1 MPPPPPFSPFHVT
14 FTNPKVG
21 FSVQPAVQPAGPQP
35 TGWSTLQPA
44 GDSFA
49 IGPQATNWIP
59 LQPTDPEVEA
69 RRSQLQK
76 HLAVLQSMGITDLS
90 ALGPMKLQSNAMV
103 PKGLVSPRAPADSAK
118 LVLFHN
124 ASQKAPGAGQFAK
137 ISGTAT
143 QLASQPLSASS
154 AKVSSDKLLDVAYL
168 AAEWLDFADGT
179 NIILAAPNM
188 HLVIL
193 TKKLTVGNNVT
204 FTYERLPVSQP
215 AKKPKPMPKPAKPS
229 KPESFSD
236 GTRGTNG
243 ASGDPGDAGASFDPA
258 PTIEIWTLE
267 LNGSPAVDLRG
278 QDGGQGG
285 AGADGGDGGDGG
297 DGSNGVDWGGSGPGN
312 GGDGGDGGKAGDG
325 GQGGNGGWGGQ
336 FTLYAPQSFLTTFS
350 STGFFISVD
359 GGAAGPG
366 GMPGTPGSGGSA
378 GARGTYSNTNRS
390 KKLDR
395 HDGSPGHMG
404 AAGKQGPS
412 GNAGHQ
418 SVTNPTKLI
427 AIGPDEFTS
436 ALAKPAIIDL
446 SVQTKTSPTPP
457 KGYGIEG
464 DTVTITGK
472 NFNKTDTVQMLDDN
486 TGQPIPC
493 NTVVSG
499 DTLASFQIPQAPGGK
514 RSFYMLQADGTKSNM
529 DSVYIMPTL
538 NHIEPGPRVRPGTTV
553 KIFGTGFNKGAR
565 ILITGQDG
573 VEQNVG
579 PTDYLDSHTL
589 QAKVV
594 RPRGG
599 MPNDAAGE
607 KVNFGV
613 ALQDLTP
620 QAHSNMI
627 PIVLDTYRIL
637 VFGDSVAW
645 GCGLGDSEKFSTLVM
660 NEVTNRNGG
669 GIGVY
674 KTVAAHTGA
683 IIGNGNSGSGP
694 EQDGEVPRS
703 FPTILQQVSKW
714 ESIPDAKDV
723 DLVLVD
729 GGINDVKIEHILNIF
744 DPTDIAG
751 ATEQHCHQDMKSLLS
766 AIAGAFS
773 TARVVVTGY
782 FPILSDQSDQTE
794 GKKFMSVV
802 IMIFGMSILPPLNP
816 AEWKTL
822 SDRCSLFNSAAKG
835 ALAKAVS
842 ETNSSLGGPPRIFFA
857 DPDFGPAN
865 AVFASDA
872 CLFGVNGDLSPQDGM
887 AGPRAKSCEA
897 QAKDELNYCKH
908 ASLGHP
914 NAKGALKY
922 AQAIYP
928 FL

>member
-1 MPPPPPFSPFHVT
+1 MPPLTPSFSPFSPAHVT
-14 FTNPKVG
+14 FT
-21 FSVQPAVQPAGPQP
+21 
-35 TGWSTLQPA
+35 
-44 GDSFA
+44 DSAISFNA
-49 IGPQATNWIP
+49 QTIGPGPGGFFTP
-59 LQPTDPEVEA
+59 LDPEVGA

-103 PKGLVSPRAPADSAK
+103 PKGLVSPRAPTNSAK
-118 LVLFHN
+118 SVLFHN
-124 ASQKAPGAGQFAK
+124 AYQKAPGAGQFAK

-143 QLASQPLSASS
+143 QLASQPLSVPS
-154 AKVSSDKLLDVAYL
+154 AKVASDVLLDVAYL
-168 AAEWLDFADGT
+168 AAEWIDFADGT
-179 NIILAAPNM
+179 NVILADPNM

-204 FTYERLPVSQP
+204 FTYERPPVSLP
-215 AKKPKPMPKPAKPS
+215 AKKPKPGKPAKPS
-229 KPESFSD
+229 KPGGFSD
-236 GTRGTNG
+236 GTRGTHG
-243 ASGDPGDAGASFDPA
+243 TSGDHGGMGASFDPA
-258 PTIEIWTLE
+258 PTIEIWILE

-278 QDGGQGG
+278 PDGGQGG

-297 DGSNGVDWGGSGPGN
+297 DGSDGVNWGGSGPGN

-378 GARGTYSNTNRS
+378 GARGSYSNTN
-390 KKLDR
+390 KHDR
-395 HDGSPGHMG
+395 HD
-404 AAGKQGPS
+404 

-418 SVTNPTKLI
+418 GASGNQGPPGKAGLQSVSNPTKLV
-427 AIGPDEFTS
+427 AIGPDEFTT
-436 ALAKPAIIDL
+436 ALAKPAII
-446 SVQTKTSPTPP
+446 TATPNRG
-457 KGYGIEG
+457 KEG

-472 NFNKTDTVQMLDDN
+472 NFNMTDVVQMLDDN

-493 NTVVSG
+493 KTIVNG
-499 DTLASFQIPQAPGGK
+499 DSLASFQIPNAPGGK

-529 DSVYIMPTL
+529 DTVYVVPTL
-538 NHIEPGPRVRPGTTV
+538 DHIEPGPRVKPGTTV

-565 ILITGQDG
+565 ILIETQDVTAPEG
-573 VEQNVG
+573 I
-579 PTDYLDSHTL
+579 TYLDPHTI
-589 QAKVV
+589 QAKII
-594 RPRGG
+594 RPKAGVA
-599 MPNDAAGE
+599 PNPAGE
-607 KVNFGV
+607 NVTFGV

-620 QAHSNMI
+620 SNTI

-694 EQDGEVPRS
+694 SGQDGEVPRS
-703 FPTILQQVSKW
+703 FPTIFQQVPNCLA
-714 ESIPDAKDV
+714 SIPDAKDI

-744 DPTDIAG
+744 DPTDIAA
-751 ATEQHCHQDMKSLLS
+751 ATEQHCHQDMKVLLTG
-766 AIAGAFS
+766 IAGAFS
-773 TARVVVTGY
+773 TARIVVTGY
-782 FPILSDQSDQTE
+782 FPILSEQSDQTE

-802 IMIFGMSILPPLNP
+802 IMIFGMSILPPMNP
-816 AEWKTL
+816 SEWKTL
-822 SDRCSLFNSAAKG
+822 SDRCSLFNSASKG

-842 ETNSSLGGPPRIFFA
+842 ETNSALGGKPRIFFA
-857 DPDFGPAN
+857 DPGFAPAN

-897 QAKDELNYCKH
+897 QAKDELDFCKH

-914 NAKGALKY
+914 NAKGATKY
-922 AQAIYP
+922 AQAIFP